1 MNPKLTKRI
10 LARKIVTERLDLGA
24 GFPDIDI
31 QDEQIVGDNVEV
43 TVVITVTALDLE
55 QETDK

>member
-1 MNPKLTKRI
+1 MKKQKMRT

-31 QDEQIVGDNVEV
+31 QDEVIDGDDVQV
-43 TVVITVTALDLE
+43 TVVITVTSLDLE